1 MPCVSAFRLSLK
13 ISYTAIRAMDFLKQ
27 NTSAWGISFGYDK
40 KARTGYQLTLRC
52 HMTRPLRQ
60 LLAALL
66 RKFSQDKANRGV
78 NAYIDVNGY
87 DM

>member
-1 MPCVSAFRLSLK
+1 MLGPAPCVVPKVNYNYR
-13 ISYTAIRAMDFLKQ
+13 
-27 NTSAWGISFGYDK
+27 
-40 KARTGYQLTLRC
+40 YQLTLRC